1 MKLNNIFNN
10 KNVLVT
16 GHTGFKG
23 SWLSLWLTDLGAK
36 VFGISI
42 DVPSNPSHFNVS
54 KVFDC
59 VDDRRLDIR
68 NAEVVNKT
76 MQEIQPDFVFHLAA
90 QALVRPSYESPLETL
105 HTNALGTA
113 SVLDALRFLTKP
125 VVAVMITSDKA
136 YDNVEWVWGYRESD
150 RLGGKDPYSA
160 SKGMAELVIRTY
172 VESFFN
178 KPDSNV
184 RVGITRAGNVIGG
197 GDWAVDRIVPDCMNA
212 WSENKIVDIRSP
224 DATRPWQHVLEPL
237 SGYISFAAKLFN
249 SHELHGEAFNFG
261 PPSAHNYPVSEL
273 IDEMAKYWSKVRWQ
287 DTSQKQKHLQEA
299 GLLKLNCDKALFE
312 LGWQPTLKFEETV
325 KLTVEWYKQFYQNSN
340 RSMYNF
346 TKNQIEEY
354 TKLAR
359 KRGLT
364 WAKI

>member
-54 KVFDC
+54 KVFVC

-125 VVAVMITSDKA
+125 VVAVM
-136 YDNVEWVWGYRESD
+136 
-150 RLGGKDPYSA
+150 RLIVLSPLTTLSN
-160 SKGMAELVIRTY
+160 KG
-172 VESFFN
+172 N
-178 KPDSNV
+178 
-184 RVGITRAGNVIGG
+184 
-197 GDWAVDRIVPDCMNA
+197 
-212 WSENKIVDIRSP
+212 
-224 DATRPWQHVLEPL
+224 
-237 SGYISFAAKLFN
+237 
-249 SHELHGEAFNFG
+249 
-261 PPSAHNYPVSEL
+261 
-273 IDEMAKYWSKVRWQ
+273 
-287 DTSQKQKHLQEA
+287 
-299 GLLKLNCDKALFE
+299 
-312 LGWQPTLKFEETV
+312 
-325 KLTVEWYKQFYQNSN
+325 
-340 RSMYNF
+340 
-346 TKNQIEEY
+346 
-354 TKLAR
+354 
-359 KRGLT
+359 
-364 WAKI
+364 